1 METSEQEIRRWLLE
15 LDSRDAVVLP
25 LEETVPIDALPK
37 ITGREVDHVL
47 QQAVH
52 DGSAAGERQDRG
64 DAVVWARLRLTVAGL
79 RELGEWPPDGGEYR
93 AGPWDQRRWGRVSRP
108 LLRELHEDPP
118 HGEVKLM
125 PTGGDDPGGWQ
136 EWTDLVRLLESGLI
150 QGQLNT
156 GHVQDIRVTRQGR
169 AALVPPADDPLVR
182 ARTDLDRGAK
192 ADAVTA
198 AIDEALKPVLHKLAD
213 EHGVERTRSSG
224 QNLHLAVI
232 NDGLTAAGAY
242 DESHRAEIYS
252 WIAVRNIIDHG
263 GGATVRDRR
272 LERLIEGVEGFI
284 DEMPSA

>member
-1 METSEQEIRRWLLE
+1 METSEREVRRWLLA

-25 LEETVPIDALPK
+25 LEEIVPIDALPK

-118 HGEVKLM
+118 HDDVKLM
-125 PTGGDDPGGWQ
+125 PTGGDDPGRWQ
-136 EWTDLVRLLESGLI
+136 EWTDLLRLLESGLI

-156 GHVQDIRVTRQGR
+156 GHLQDIRVTRQGH
-169 AALVPPADDPLVR
+169 AALDPPVDAPLTR

-198 AIDEALKPVLHKLAD
+198 AIDEALKPVLHRLADAYRVDRTRPGGKDVKLA
-213 EHGVERTRSSG
+213 V
-224 QNLHLAVI
+224 V
-232 NDGLTAAGAY
+232 NDGLKTAGAY
-242 DESHRAEIYS
+242 DESHRAEISS
-252 WIAVRNIIDHG
+252 WLKVRNIIDHG

-272 LERLIEGVEGFI
+272 VERLIDGVEGFI
-284 DEMPSA
+284 EEMSSA